1 MRLGDARFGL
11 VGGMG
16 PHRQQGNAHQQNAGT
31 NGNLVASL
39 QQTLPTH
46 NAGVTGSRYALN
58 GSFNRLAPN
67 RLASG
72 MNGILALRARLA
84 YTATHAISLDALLG
98 PACGD
103 RGFVRQPQ
111 L

>member
-1 MRLGDARFGL
+1 MRLSVARSRT
-11 VGGMG
+11 VGGMR
-16 PHRQQGNAHQQNAGT
+16 PHRQQRRAHQQNAGT

-58 GSFNRLAPN
+58 GAFNIVAVKRLT
-67 RLASG
+67 RG

-84 YTATHAISLDALLG
+84 
-98 PACGD
+98 
-103 RGFVRQPQ
+103 
-111 L
+111 